1 MSPEER
7 SGAFETEEIFRERLL
22 HSLAQWQQWL
32 AGGGA
37 SAPQAIAREV
47 TDLRAMAQTRG
58 WSAAQHLTYLE
69 SIAQK
74 SPATLSQALTT
85 IGNLLRVANVPV
97 SAHTVPLAQAIQRS
111 AASPLPVAVSHP
123 SARPVAPPASPLPS
137 PEGGPIAPPPLIGS
151 SLWAPSPLAA
161 SADALPES
169 QVKPRPPKLLRSILG
184 LSAAWKKRETL
195 DKAPGAV
202 RPSGGRVN
210 VSAKGLFG
218 FRSLTSEAARPIPS
232 PIPGRLGFDSNRPR
246 SWRKS
251 ESSASWRRVR
261 PPHSGK
267 SGLTSEPAVPRWFYL
282 LIGLVGLLGVA
293 TICTIAAMRLKGP
306 APVASAVEMPTVT
319 TTTTTSSSGKSSQAE
334 SVGPD
339 VHKLGKETD
348 RLRMLLDSQR
358 TAAARC
364 LDDPASCGG
373 EKSWTAN
380 AMKSMTTSEAADL
393 VPLSRDTQLPS
404 WIKSARVRNLP
415 SDLTLRDEPVLHQ
428 LFWNFTHSQ
437 GGHDSW
443 TSKQNVQDM
452 LYKCAAYSAI
462 FDEKFGFYHVPGWL
476 SAVVFQESQCNPV
489 VESPAHA
496 KGLWQ
501 FMEET
506 ARIYGLYVKEGQ
518 IDERLNPEKSTDAAV
533 RFLSDLHDKFG
544 AWDLSLA
551 AYNAGPYAVAAPLA
565 RLGDKFGF
573 WDLFHAHLLPKET
586 AGYVPAIEAY
596 ALVIEN
602 SSQWFSPDGKRAL
615 RTMAVNVKPG
625 IRLSLIARAA
635 RTSTK
640 RIRELNLEFLSDHV
654 PEVATTALVPEEEAS
669 GAQAFL
675 DKWAPE
681 DKKDQCVPDDFDWGL
696 KQFEHSEY
704 AKCAER

>member
-1 MSPEER
+1 
-7 SGAFETEEIFRERLL
+7 
-22 HSLAQWQQWL
+22 
-32 AGGGA
+32 
-37 SAPQAIAREV
+37 
-47 TDLRAMAQTRG
+47 
-58 WSAAQHLTYLE
+58 
-69 SIAQK
+69 
-74 SPATLSQALTT
+74 
-85 IGNLLRVANVPV
+85 
-97 SAHTVPLAQAIQRS
+97 
-111 AASPLPVAVSHP
+111 
-123 SARPVAPPASPLPS
+123 
-137 PEGGPIAPPPLIGS
+137 
-151 SLWAPSPLAA
+151 
-161 SADALPES
+161 
-169 QVKPRPPKLLRSILG
+169 LRSILG
-184 LSAAWKKRETL
+184 LSAVWKKPETR
-195 DKAPGAV
+195 DKAPGAL

-210 VSAKGLFG
+210 ASPKGLFG
-218 FRSLTSEAARPIPS
+218 FSALSSEAARPIPS
-232 PIPGRLGFDSNRPR
+232 PIPARLGFESKRPR
-246 SWRKS
+246 SWRSAK
-251 ESSASWRRVR
+251 SSASSERERQPR
-261 PPHSGK
+261 SGK
-267 SGLTSEPAVPRWFYL
+267 SGLTSEPAVPRWFYV
-282 LIGLVGLLGVA
+282 LIGLVGLLGAA
-293 TICTIAAMRLKGP
+293 TICTIVAMRLKAGP
-306 APVASAVEMPTVT
+306 SPVASEVEMTVP
-319 TTTTTSSSGKSSQAE
+319 TTTTTSSSGKSSPAA
-334 SVGPD
+334 SIGPD

-348 RLRMLLDSQR
+348 RLRMLLDWQR

-364 LDDPASCGG
+364 RDDPASCGG

-380 AMKSMTTSEAADL
+380 AMKSLTPSEAADL

-404 WIKSARVRNLP
+404 WIKSAHVRNLP

-428 LFWNFTHSQ
+428 LFWNYTHSQ

-452 LYKCAAYSAI
+452 LYKCSAYSAI
-462 FDEKFGFYHVPGWL
+462 FDEKFGFYHVPSWL

-506 ARIYGLYVKEGQ
+506 ARIYGLSVKEGQ

-544 AWDLSLA
+544 AWDLAFA

-586 AGYVPAIEAY
+586 AGYVPSIEAY

-640 RIRELNLEFLSDHV
+640 RIRDLNLEFLSDHV
-654 PEVATTALVPEEEAS
+654 PEDATTALVPEEEAS

-681 DKKDQCVPDDFDWGL
+681 DNKDQCVPDDFDWGL